1 MASTIDSATLKVLF
15 QEDITLNGTKRG
27 AKILHTFSSITQV
40 DERILTVPTYDVNVL
55 ILSSSAGAGT
65 YETSAFEYARLTN
78 LDDSN
83 FLTITVASGSEGS
96 KYVQKL
102 PPKMSLVFTSPS
114 ISGSS
119 SGAAFDTFSNFTSV
133 KASADTASVD
143 LSLFVATT

>member
-78 LDDSN
+78 L
-83 FLTITVASGSEGS
+83 
-96 KYVQKL
+96 
-102 PPKMSLVFTSPS
+102 
-114 ISGSS
+114 
-119 SGAAFDTFSNFTSV
+119 
-133 KASADTASVD
+133 
-143 LSLFVATT
+143 